1 MALGDVSNVS
11 NVTIPT
17 SCASGRSG
25 FHVRTWTTLTTTPL
39 TGASVDSNIA
49 REIDDLLRVAKTA
62 LLDARMQINDQKRV
76 VLIDQA
82 MSFAVRARTLLI
94 KFG

>member
-1 MALGDVSNVS
+1 M
-11 NVTIPT
+11 
-17 SCASGRSG
+17 
-25 FHVRTWTTLTTTPL
+25 
-39 TGASVDSNIA
+39 DSNIA